1 MNEWNEFENVVSNI
15 RGLYHLFQYRIFR
28 ILVLIIIIRICICN
42 HNISIVEMSA
52 YTRIWVYGNYCDI
65 KLVIN
70 ETYNWNWNA
79 INRIAGH
86 KTVLSIYNIFTM
98 SILERFWLRWI
109 VRSIYITK
117 HSTEFCG
124 PTVFQAT
131 IK

>member
-28 ILVLIIIIRICICN
+28 ILVLIIIIRICIFN

-70 ETYNWNWNA
+70 ETYNRNWNA
-79 INRIAGH
+79 IKCIAGH

-124 PTVFQAT
+124 PIVFQAT